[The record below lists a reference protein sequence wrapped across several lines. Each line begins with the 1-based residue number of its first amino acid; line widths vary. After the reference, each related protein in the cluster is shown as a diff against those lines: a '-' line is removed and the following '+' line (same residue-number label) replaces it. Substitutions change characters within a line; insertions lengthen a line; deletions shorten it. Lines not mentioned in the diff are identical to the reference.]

1 MPFQFLQQCRQTRV
15 ISSKFPSTLGQDV
28 HELVLPEPIERTV
41 IRRDPIRFSETALA
55 IHDPFD
61 SDLKQTTDPI
71 RYSPLGRDLFSAG
84 GGLPMNLASNFFD
97 NRTRN
102 WRARLAISS
111 DLMRELS
118 RYSDP
123 QEMYRVFTR
132 RMSQLFP
139 TSRQITLSRRGVE
152 RPDVRITRFNLWK
165 DMPDPFTNSDRFP
178 TVTGGLFESLLYA
191 DESRLID
198 NLDISPSDPAMEFLD
213 GQRSLLA
220 IPIFE
225 GGLASNVIV
234 LTREEP
240 QAFAPEQIPELVWMT
255 NLFGRA
261 TQTLVLSQ
269 RLRTAY
275 ETADAE
281 IREIAELQH
290 SLLPAELPN
299 VPGLDLAV
307 HYRAANRA
315 GGDYY
320 DFFPLSDGRLGFLIA
335 DVSGHGTPAAVLMA
349 ITHSIAHAATATPG
363 RPGAFLTHLNANLAG
378 RYNRHSGSFITAFAA
393 VFDPVHD
400 KLTYA
405 SAGHIPPRLL
415 RAADG
420 TRTPLNRVQ
429 RLPLGIGSLKTQ
441 YPEQTVE
448 MATGD
453 QVVLFTDGV
462 TESVNRAGDVFGV
475 ERLDAALALR
485 PSGAQSVLAQILSD
499 LQNFSGAPPVDDR
512 TIVVVR
518 RD

>member
-1 MPFQFLQQCRQTRV
+1 
-15 ISSKFPSTLGQDV
+15 
-28 HELVLPEPIERTV
+28 
-41 IRRDPIRFSETALA
+41 
-55 IHDPFD
+55 
-61 SDLKQTTDPI
+61 
-71 RYSPLGRDLFSAG
+71 
-84 GGLPMNLASNFFD
+84 MNIAPDFFD
-97 NRTRN
+97 TRTRN

-132 RMSQLFP
+132 RMGQLFP

-152 RPDVRITRFNLWK
+152 RPIVRITRFNLWK
-165 DMPDPFTNSDRFP
+165 DMPDPFANWDRFP
-178 TVTGGLFESLLYA
+178 TLAGGLFESLLYS
-191 DESRLID
+191 DEPRLID
-198 NLDISPSDPAMEFLD
+198 DVRLEPDDPAFDFLD

-225 GGLASNVIV
+225 RGSASNVIV

-240 QAFAPEQIPELVWMT
+240 HAFTPEHIPELVWMT

-269 RLRTAY
+269 RLRAAY

-290 SLLPAELPN
+290 SLLPAEPPR
-299 VPGLDLAV
+299 VPGLDVAV
-307 HYRAANRA
+307 HYRTANRA

-320 DFFPLSDGRLGFLIA
+320 DFFPQPDGSLGLLVA

-349 ITHSIAHAATATPG
+349 IAHSIAHAATATPG

-393 VFDPVHD
+393 VFDPY
-400 KLTYA
+400 KNTLTYA

-415 RAADG
+415 RSADG
-420 TRTPLNRVQ
+420 ARVPLNRVQ
-429 RLPLGIGSLKTQ
+429 RLPLGIGPTRTH
-441 YPEQTVE
+441 YPEQTVPF
-448 MATGD
+448 ASGD

-462 TESVNRAGDVFGV
+462 TESENREGEFYGV
-475 ERLDAALALR
+475 ERLDAVLAER
-485 PSGAQSVLAQILSD
+485 PSGAGSALGRILAD
-499 LQNFSGAPPVDDR
+499 LDTFTDGPPADDR

-518 RD
+518 RG

>member
-1 MPFQFLQQCRQTRV
+1 
-15 ISSKFPSTLGQDV
+15 
-28 HELVLPEPIERTV
+28 
-41 IRRDPIRFSETALA
+41 
-55 IHDPFD
+55 
-61 SDLKQTTDPI
+61 
-71 RYSPLGRDLFSAG
+71 
-84 GGLPMNLASNFFD
+84 MNLAPDFFD
-97 NRTRN
+97 TRTRN

-152 RPDVRITRFNLWK
+152 RPNARVTRFNLWK
-165 DMPDPFTNSDRFP
+165 DMPDPFANSDRFP
-178 TVTGGLFESLLYA
+178 TLSGGLFETLLYA
-191 DESRLID
+191 DEPKLLEDVRIA
-198 NLDISPSDPAMEFLD
+198 PGDPAAEFLA

-225 GGLASNVIV
+225 HGSASNVIV

-240 QAFAPEQIPELVWMT
+240 HAFAPEQIPELVWMT

-269 RLRTAY
+269 RLRAAY

-290 SLLPAELPN
+290 SLLPAELPR
-299 VPGLDLAV
+299 VSGLDVAV
-307 HYRAANRA
+307 HYRTANRA

-320 DFFPLSDGRLGFLIA
+320 DFFPQPDGTLGVLIA

-349 ITHSIAHAATATPG
+349 IAHSIAHAITAKPG
-363 RPGAFLTHLNANLAG
+363 QPGAFLTHLNANLAG

-393 VFDPVHD
+393 RFDPNQNT
-400 KLTYA
+400 LTYA
-405 SAGHIPPRLL
+405 SAGHVPPRLL
-415 RAADG
+415 RADG
-420 TRTPLNRVQ
+420 TRVPLNRVQ
-429 RLPLGIGSLKTQ
+429 RLPLGIGPAKTH

-448 MATGD
+448 LAPGD

-462 TESVNRAGDVFGV
+462 TESVNRTGDVFGV
-475 ERLDAALALR
+475 ERLDGVLSAR
-485 PSGAQSVLAQILSD
+485 PSGAETVLGKILAD
-499 LQNFSGAPPVDDR
+499 LEAFTNGPPADDR
-512 TIVVVR
+512 TVVVVR
-518 RD
+518 RS